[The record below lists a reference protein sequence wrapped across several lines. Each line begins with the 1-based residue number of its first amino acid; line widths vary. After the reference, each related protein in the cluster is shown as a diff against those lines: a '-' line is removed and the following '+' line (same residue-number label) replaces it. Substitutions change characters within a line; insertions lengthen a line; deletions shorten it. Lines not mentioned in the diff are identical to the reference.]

1 VIFIMLFF
9 RSHLISPRKYRESGR
24 ALKVGIVAKLFEE
37 SIVLYFYIDNRIKL
51 LEHHIFGLQK

>member
-1 VIFIMLFF
+1 MLFF